1 MFLSIDPID
10 SGNTD
15 LHNITIKTQKRKEY
29 NIVQKRRKA
38 K

>member
-15 LHNITIKTQKRKEY
+15 LHNITIKRKKKEY